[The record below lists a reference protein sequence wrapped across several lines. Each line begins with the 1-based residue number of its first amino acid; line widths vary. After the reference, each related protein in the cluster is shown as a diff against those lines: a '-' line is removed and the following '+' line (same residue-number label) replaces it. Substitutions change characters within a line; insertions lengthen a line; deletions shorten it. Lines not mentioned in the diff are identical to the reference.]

1 MGGKFFS
8 FMSLKG
14 AGRAVFPASLVAFIL
29 TGICLDRLIFPL
41 LEDHKIFWGAAWS
54 DDEKKLFKLNC
65 LRNWASSQD
74 PLFRNHLIQPLAEKE
89 RRGPRILVMGDSF
102 VWGDGYR
109 NINDLWWRQL
119 SRQLSDRGFSNV
131 EVLAA
136 GYPGF
141 STALETKAARRL
153 IRSLKPDLIVF
164 GYTENDADEGLVKQ
178 NAAASISR
186 ASGLFKRI
194 LPNLCIYID
203 RQIFS
208 RWKSFSSLETA
219 NEDRKD
225 QQWEFQ
231 LLDGENFKR
240 FKGTVADMGQLL
252 KESGTPGFVVSLPKS
267 PDAQYYEACFE
278 PVKPLF
284 SEAAVPFLDLS
295 RPLKGWYGEA
305 LPTVLALNPLALV
318 NPGSFLHISPANSH
332 PSAALT
338 HFYGRQA
345 ADFIE
350 KNYRHIL
357 GTKVEPVPEPTLS
370 INDCMPIFAG
380 VTRTR
385 SGVEFSFPDPSLLL
399 KMPGRKPF
407 VQFNLENPLPLKK
420 ILVKPAGKVPTACTF
435 YVTTIN
441 AAVGFDTGKTMIFEG
456 RPGAAGQFEVDLSAV
471 KEAVNTVG
479 ISANYAGA
487 PGAKAAERMLQLE
500 LAR

>member
-1 MGGKFFS
+1 
-8 FMSLKG
+8 
-14 AGRAVFPASLVAFIL
+14 
-29 TGICLDRLIFPL
+29 
-41 LEDHKIFWGAAWS
+41 
-54 DDEKKLFKLNC
+54 
-65 LRNWASSQD
+65 
-74 PLFRNHLIQPLAEKE
+74 
-89 RRGPRILVMGDSF
+89 
-102 VWGDGYR
+102 
-109 NINDLWWRQL
+109 
-119 SRQLSDRGFSNV
+119 
-131 EVLAA
+131 
-136 GYPGF
+136 
-141 STALETKAARRL
+141 
-153 IRSLKPDLIVF
+153 
-164 GYTENDADEGLVKQ
+164 
-178 NAAASISR
+178 
-186 ASGLFKRI
+186 
-194 LPNLCIYID
+194 
-203 RQIFS
+203 
-208 RWKSFSSLETA
+208 
-219 NEDRKD
+219 
-225 QQWEFQ
+225 
-231 LLDGENFKR
+231 
-240 FKGTVADMGQLL
+240 
-252 KESGTPGFVVSLPKS
+252 SLPKS

-284 SEAAVPFLDLS
+284 SEAAVPFLDLAQ
-295 RPLKGWYGEA
+295 PLKGWYGEA

-318 NPGSFLHISPANSH
+318 NPGSFLQISPANSH

-338 HFYGRQA
+338 YFYGRQA

-357 GTKVEPVPEPTLS
+357 GAKQPNASAPALS

-380 VTRTR
+380 GNRTG
-385 SGVEFSFPDPSLLL
+385 SGVEFAYPDPSLLL

-420 ILVKPAGKVPTACTF
+420 ILVKPAGKLPTACTF